1 MSNTRYQLEQKS
13 EHSNENNLLYV
24 SSSQYGADWHSELHT
39 HACTELFYC
48 VCGIGEFRADG
59 VTFPVGSD
67 DLVIINPN
75 VVHTEVSIPSNPLEY
90 IVLGVDGMSFRFGE
104 QHTDAY
110 AILNYREFRDEI
122 IFYLRELLREAQ
134 DQPAGWEDVCRN
146 LFAVLLTKIQRHTDY
161 TIDPVTIPRANKDC
175 AIVKRYIDEHF
186 TEPLTLDML
195 TEYIHVNKYY
205 LAHAFRKTYGISP
218 INYLNEKRIQ
228 ESIYML
234 ENTDYSLSQ
243 IAHLLGFSSPSY
255 FSQRFRRAQG
265 ISPAAYRKQINQN
278 QSSENT
284 ICN

>member
-1 MSNTRYQLEQKS
+1 MSNMRYQLEQKS
-13 EHSNENNLLYV
+13 GNRDVNNLLYV

-59 VTFPVGSD
+59 ITFPVGSD

-75 VVHTEVSIPSNPLEY
+75 VEHTEISIPSNPLEY
-90 IVLGVDGMSFRFGE
+90 IVLGVDGMTFRFGE

-122 IFYLRELLREAQ
+122 IFYLRELLREAKE
-134 DQPAGWEDVCRN
+134 QPQGWEDVCRH
-146 LFAVLLTKIQRHTDY
+146 LFAVLLHKIQRHTDY
-161 TIDPVTIPRANKDC
+161 TIDPVIAPRMNKDC
-175 AIVKRYIDEHF
+175 AVAKRYIDEHF

-205 LAHAFRKTYGISP
+205 LAHAFRKAYGISP
-218 INYLNEKRIQ
+218 INYLNERRIQ
-228 ESIYML
+228 ESQYL
-234 ENTDYSLSQ
+234 LKNTDYSLAQ
-243 IAHLLGFSSPSY
+243 ISHLLGFSSPSY

-265 ISPAAYRKQINQN
+265 ISPAAYRKQILQ
-278 QSSENT
+278 QQ
-284 ICN
+284 

>member
-1 MSNTRYQLEQKS
+1 MSSTRYQLEQKS
-13 EHSNENNLLYV
+13 PHSNQNNLLYV

-39 HACTELFYC
+39 HTCTELFYC

-75 VVHTEVSIPSNPLEY
+75 VVHTEISIPSNPLEY
-90 IVLGVDGMSFRFGE
+90 IVLGVDGMTFQFGE

-134 DQPAGWEDVCRN
+134 DQPTGWEDVCRN
-146 LFAVLLTKIQRHTDY
+146 LFAVLLTKIQRHTAY
-161 TIDPVTIPRANKDC
+161 TIDPVETPRANREC
-175 AIVKRYIDEHF
+175 AIIKRYIDEHF

-218 INYLNEKRIQ
+218 INYLNERRIQ

-265 ISPAAYRKQINQN
+265 ISPAAYRKQVTQP
-278 QSSENT
+278 QS
-284 ICN
+284 